1 MFNETE
7 GKGQLETA
15 PSIKEISD
23 ELMSKTVYFSVS
35 GIDML
40 FSFNEE

>member
-7 GKGQLETA
+7 GKGQRETA

-23 ELMSKTVYFSVS
+23 ELTKKIVYFNIS
-35 GIDML
+35 GIRL
-40 FSFNEE
+40 